1 MYKNLQTTQAL
12 RFQKHE
18 LQPFLYAHQAPTPE
32 PIEDPLPGDHPVPF
46 EEPVPFP
53 HPELIDRSKVQRS
66 QVPAR

>member
-1 MYKNLQTTQAL
+1 MHKNLQAKQAL
-12 RFQKHE
+12 RFQKPE
-18 LQPFLYAHQAPTPE
+18 CRYLYAHQAPTPE